1 MEEDVEKK
9 KKPFN
14 TQYDI
19 TTGQM
24 GDVDKIS
31 YPITIVLPTHT
42 RD

>member
-9 KKPFN
+9 KKPFH

-24 GDVDKIS
+24 GDVDKK
-31 YPITIVLPTHT
+31 
-42 RD
+42 